1 MLSRPG
7 IPGRRYV
14 AMLTQI
20 TFLLFVLSG
29 FMLGL
34 APLLD

>member
-1 MLSRPG
+1 
-7 IPGRRYV
+7 
-14 AMLTQI
+14 MLTQI